1 MKNKLKLAIASVA
14 LFGLLLMV
22 APNAVPEASAQCSEC
37 ITDGSGGGP
46 WYDGNPTYVVRV
58 DYYDYRPY
66 GGGLWVRRELNN
78 GSVIWDCY
86 SCY

>member
-1 MKNKLKLAIASVA
+1 MSKVLYGLVAAVAIGVGVWVGSGGEVPVA
-14 LFGLLLMV
+14 
-22 APNAVPEASAQCSEC
+22 AAQCSEC
-37 ITDGSGGGP
+37 ITDGSGGGA

-78 GSVIWDCY
+78 GSVTWDCY